1 MNVQSKGQQQ
11 KTPDIHLTG
20 ETVEQIMQYLGNII
34 VYARSQDGSL
44 RPFVDPTPVVNILT
58 GALLQAETKA
68 NLHAVQS

>member
-1 MNVQSKGQQQ
+1 
-11 KTPDIHLTG
+11 
-20 ETVEQIMQYLGNII
+20 MQYLGNII